1 MNSNSKN
8 IYGLIGKELKHSF
21 SPAYFK
27 NKFQKEG
34 ITNSDYQLFPLKSID
49 DFPALLKEHKNLKGL
64 NVTIPYKQAIIPF
77 LDEIDAAAKG
87 INAVN
92 TIRFVGDKLI
102 GYNTDVLGF
111 EKSLLPFLK
120 KKHKKA
126 LIFGTGG
133 ASNAVAFVLKKLNIS
148 FKLVSRSKTKL
159 SYADINE
166 KRLKKYRL
174 LINTTP
180 LGTFPNIEECVAID
194 YKGFSKKHLAYD
206 LVYNPLE
213 STFLRKAKELGAKTK
228 NGLEMLNIQAEE
240 AWKIWNE

>member
-1 MNSNSKN
+1 MNRKSKN
-8 IYGLIGKELKHSF
+8 IYGLIGKEIKYSF

-27 NKFQKEG
+27 SKFELEG
-34 ITNSDYQLFPLKSID
+34 IENSEYKIFPLKNIEE
-49 DFPALLKEHKNLKGL
+49 FPEFIKSQNNLRGL

-77 LDEIDAAAKG
+77 LDEVDASAKE

-159 SYADINE
+159 SYADINV
-166 KRLKKYRL
+166 KRLKKYKL

-194 YKGFSKKHLAYD
+194 YKGISKKHLAYD

-213 STFLRKAKELGAKTK
+213 STFLRKAKEQGATIK
-228 NGLEMLNIQAEE
+228 NGLEMLEIQAEE
-240 AWKIWNE
+240 AWLIWKT